1 MIQEDSGVQINISAD
16 MEELARRNAALAGFD
31 DVGEYVLSLIVE
43 DDRQRGTTLPDRKD
57 PRIIKAI
64 EDGYASGD
72 AGEITPE
79 FWEERRRKLEERIA
93 P

>member
-1 MIQEDSGVQINISAD
+1 VEINIPAD
-16 MEELARRNAALAGFD
+16 AEELARRNAALAGFE

-43 DDRQRGTTLPDRKD
+43 ADRQRETALPDPND
-57 PRIIKAI
+57 PRIINAI
-64 EDGYASGD
+64 EEGYASGD

-79 FWEERRRKLEERIA
+79 FWEERRRKLNQRIA